1 MKPAQPNIHDD
12 LRSTLEQSLELKA
25 CLEHMCAE
33 HNPSNG
39 FKALNRLNLMEKKV
53 GTLKASLGFKDPR
66 HRLTPSS
73 PLHLIETQ
81 RQSQSPSPPSVRHEG
96 KNKLLKSLRDGNS
109 RLLAMKAGRSIACVE
124 EAYEPNILKIIRD
137 IPFEPKEDQSF
148 RSNSTNLPFVSLKSG
163 RIEKPLALPT
173 FEEYIESSTLG
184 MNASVDRAMKSIQR
198 TQEHIISF
206 KKKIETVKQSMEG
219 RRRMSR
225 ISAAQSFEFSLGRK
239 RGVSEDKTGVVR
251 TDLYRRTTETVD
263 RLEKL
268 HLVTVPAT
276 KPVKVRHRSEAVQ
289 KYVSNVASE
298 ENKLKRIVESILE
311 ERPVAIKRKLRLLS
325 KDIDLL
331 VGSAISKM
339 LENAREIAE
348 QERWDKRRLNLKQA
362 EIYQNL
368 LDGMRQR
375 KSPIWTELAVVEIIR
390 RVLENGE
397 IISHESI
404 QLIREVLG
412 SKSSQ
417 VEEVLELLVVLIEEF
432 NRQT

>member
-1 MKPAQPNIHDD
+1 
-12 LRSTLEQSLELKA
+12 
-25 CLEHMCAE
+25 
-33 HNPSNG
+33 
-39 FKALNRLNLMEKKV
+39 
-53 GTLKASLGFKDPR
+53 
-66 HRLTPSS
+66 
-73 PLHLIETQ
+73 
-81 RQSQSPSPPSVRHEG
+81 
-96 KNKLLKSLRDGNS
+96 
-109 RLLAMKAGRSIACVE
+109 MKAGRSIACVE
-124 EAYEPNILKIIRD
+124 EAYEPNILKIMRD

-163 RIEKPLALPT
+163 RIEKPLDLPT
-173 FEEYIESSTLG
+173 FEEYIESSALG

-206 KKKIETVKQSMEG
+206 KKKIEAVKPSMEG

-225 ISAAQSFEFSLGRK
+225 ISAAQSMSFEFSFGRK
-239 RGVSEDKTGVVR
+239 RGVSEDKTGGVR
-251 TDLYRRTTETVD
+251 TDLYRRTTEIAD

-268 HLVTVPAT
+268 HLVTIPAT
-276 KPVKVRHRSEAVQ
+276 KPVKVRHRSEAAQ

-339 LENAREIAE
+339 LENARDIAE

-417 VEEVLELLVVLIEEF
+417 VEEVLELLEALIEEF